1 MTNLEKWRHYLK
13 DMESPDLF
21 IDWGFYSLISA
32 TLQRRVWLYPD
43 SMAIYPN
50 IFTLLVGPPAAG
62 KSRVI
67 SQITDIIRSERLME
81 PNKEKNKMVPM
92 LPYGADTTTQES
104 LLRYMR
110 DDCMRTFEV
119 EDTRLGGNAKKKRS
133 HYSICFMVEELGVL
147 FRKNSEDMV
156 NMLNQFYDSRSY
168 HYKSKH
174 QGSDNITNLCVTML
188 AGTTPSFIRE
198 AFSDR
203 IISQGFTSRV
213 IVVFGHA
220 PRFFRQF
227 PGLTDEQKQ
236 CREDLIEFMVKLHDV
251 SGEVSLSPEASAWH
265 KKLYESGD
273 LSNKRVNKDPRLD
286 NYYGRKN
293 VHMLKAAM
301 LMHFSD
307 KTNLIISLE
316 DIKRAFKLLAITEHK
331 MHEAFNTVGR
341 NPIGE
346 VTKHILRY
354 IIDSGTGVRYKKLWL
369 NFVSEVSKQ
378 ELDQVLEFLVTTEQV
393 ENNGGWFKANVDDVY
408 DTMNF

>member
-1 MTNLEKWRHYLK
+1 MNNLEKWRFYLK

-32 TLQRRVWLYPD
+32 ALQRRVWLYPD

-67 SQITDIIRSERLME
+67 SQIADIIKSEKLTE
-81 PNKEKNKMVPM
+81 PDKKKNKMVPM
-92 LPYGADTTTQES
+92 FPFGADTTTQES
-104 LLRYMR
+104 LLRYLR
-110 DDCMRTFEV
+110 DDCMRKFEV
-119 EDTRLGGNAKKKRS
+119 LDTRLGGNAKRKRS
-133 HYSICFMVEELGVL
+133 HYSICFMIEELGVL

-156 NMLNQFYDSRSY
+156 NMLNQFYDARSY

-174 QGSDNITNLCVTML
+174 QGSDDITNLCVTML

-198 AFSDR
+198 AFSDK

-227 PGLTDEQKQ
+227 PGLTEEQRQ
-236 CREDLIEFMVKLHDV
+236 CRNDIVDYMLKLHKV
-251 SGEVSLSPEASAWH
+251 TGEVRLSPEASEWH
-265 KKLYESGD
+265 KELYESGA
-273 LSNKRVNKDPRLD
+273 LSKKRVNKDPRLD

-293 VHMLKAAM
+293 VHLLKTAM
-301 LMHFSD
+301 LMHFAD
-307 KTNLIISLE
+307 NTDPIITL
-316 DIKRAFKLLAITEHK
+316 DDLKKAFKLLTITEHK

-346 VTKHILRY
+346 VTKHILRF
-354 IIDSGTGVRYKKLWL
+354 IIDSKAGVRYKKLWL

-378 ELDQVLEFLVTTEQV
+378 ELDQVLEFLVTSEQV
-393 ENNGGWFKANVDDVY
+393 TNAGGWFTANVDDVY
-408 DTMNF
+408 DTMSF

>member
-1 MTNLEKWRHYLK
+1 
-13 DMESPDLF
+13 
-21 IDWGFYSLISA
+21 
-32 TLQRRVWLYPD
+32 
-43 SMAIYPN
+43 
-50 IFTLLVGPPAAG
+50 
-62 KSRVI
+62 
-67 SQITDIIRSERLME
+67 LME
-81 PNKEKNKMVPM
+81 PNKEKNAMVPM

-110 DDCMRTFEV
+110 DDCMRTFEI
-119 EDTRLGGNAKKKRS
+119 EDTRLGGKAKKKRS

-227 PGLTDEQKQ
+227 PGLTDKQKQ

-251 SGEVSLSPEASAWH
+251 AGEVSLSPEASAWH
-265 KKLYESGD
+265 KNLYESGD

-301 LMHFSD
+301 LMHFAD

-393 ENNGGWFKANVDDVY
+393 ENNGGWFRANVDDVY
-408 DTMNF
+408 DTMSF